1 MQSYIMIVW
10 SRLFKSNSV
19 ILSKYIMIVWSILTL
34 FMRVWACSWL
44 NDVLGFLCLLQLM
57 EQYLL
62 NFFVFLFIIG
72 VLALDRAEGLSLWK
86 EDGDVLAEAT
96 QLLCD
101 LQCFLFSIVY
111 QFILFLGINPPF
123 NVKDQKPFHAPNVCP
138 RRFMEL
144 YMDTGLVLACLFCT
158 NVLRQC
164 WD

>member
-1 MQSYIMIVW
+1 
-10 SRLFKSNSV
+10 V

-34 FMRVWACSWL
+34 SMRVWACSWMMYL
-44 NDVLGFLCLLQLM
+44 AFYAYCNLWSNS
-57 EQYLL
+57 LL